1 MLGLYRNVMNN
12 KKMKDQSDNSLMQN
26 PLFDSRKENTRKKFV
41 LTDVSKDELNKRR
54 IPIHP
59 YLL

>member
-1 MLGLYRNVMNN
+1 MNN